1 MKREY
6 VKPESEAL
14 IPEGEKIMEDVPFS
28 PGGYFEAN
36 TGNFEL
42 EEEDDNKTSSFSL
55 WDTNEN

>member
-1 MKREY
+1 
-6 VKPESEAL
+6 
-14 IPEGEKIMEDVPFS
+14 MEDVPFS

-42 EEEDDNKTSSFSL
+42 DEEVGDKPASFSL